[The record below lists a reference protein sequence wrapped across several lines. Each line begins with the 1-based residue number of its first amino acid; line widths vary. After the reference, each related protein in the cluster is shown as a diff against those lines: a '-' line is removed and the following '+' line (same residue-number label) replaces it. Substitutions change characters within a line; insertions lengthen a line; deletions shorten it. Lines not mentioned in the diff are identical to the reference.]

1 MSIRYRKVQD
11 NREKSKNRGKWY
23 GRAIIMDEISTKE
36 LADEIAHATTVTY
49 ADVLAVLA
57 ETAVFMRNHL
67 LNSQKVTL
75 DGIGSFRV
83 GMTTRPAESFEK
95 FDSGNISGYHIVY
108 TPVRTFNVTGVNKAG
123 NRTGFYVKPLLQGAT
138 AKEAPLIKNAACAN
152 PDAQPGHGNDTTTAK
167 PAE

>member
-23 GRAIIMDEISTKE
+23 GRAVILDEISTKE

-83 GMTTRPAESFEK
+83 GMTTRPAESFDK
-95 FDSGNISGYHIVY
+95 FDSSNISGYHIIY
-108 TPVRTFNVTGVNKAG
+108 TPMRTFNVTGVNEAG
-123 NRTGFYVKPLLQGAT
+123 NRTGFYVKPLLQGVT
-138 AKEAPLIKNAACAN
+138 AKEAPMSRKNTCAK
-152 PDAQPGHGNDTTTAK
+152 PDAKPGNNSDTTTAK
-167 PAE
+167 PA